1 VTWALA
7 RERYARTWAGT
18 PGRAA
23 LLAVIVLACALAY
36 TCASQSSDGPGAGG
50 HVLSGRVLDR
60 RGRPL
65 VQVSIQVTAAAVEP
79 AVVRS
84 MFNGLGKHLSMDPDS
99 PVRFIEVDPRGMFE
113 VRGLDAAAYALTV
126 IGSKGPLALEGGS
139 KEGTT
144 VVVALPSDET
154 MTKVTLRASPRRGAV
169 PESPSVDA
177 NSVKEEARV
186 ADVTAPS
193 WASLRGHVV
202 AHDHHPLAG
211 VPVTLALA
219 PEPEHRCRSTSGP
232 TQAPQRTT
240 TDAHGAFAFERADPC
255 TARVFVGP
263 EGAPWSVRT
272 RWSDR
277 KVAFGLRRSWPVVL
291 VAGKMQDLVLEVRPQ
306 GATP

>member
-1 VTWALA
+1 
-7 RERYARTWAGT
+7 
-18 PGRAA
+18 
-23 LLAVIVLACALAY
+23 LLAVIVLVCALAY
-36 TCASQSSDGPGAGG
+36 TAASQSSDEPGAGG

-65 VQVSIQVTAAAVEP
+65 VPVSIQVTAAGVEP

-84 MFNGLGKHLSMDPDS
+84 MFDGVGKHLSMAPDS
-99 PVRFIEVDPRGMFE
+99 PVRFIEAGPRGMFE
-113 VRGLDAAAYALTV
+113 VRDLDAGAYALTV
-126 IGSKGPLALEGGS
+126 IGSEGPLALEGGS
-139 KEGTT
+139 KEGT

-154 MTKVTLRASPRRGAV
+154 TTKVTLRALPGAGAV
-169 PESPSVDA
+169 PKSPSVDA
-177 NSVKEEARV
+177 SSVEGEARV

-202 AHDHHPLAG
+202 AHGHPLAG
-211 VPVTLALA
+211 VLVTLASA
-219 PEPEHRCRSTSGP
+219 PQPEHRCRSTSGP
-232 TQAPQRTT
+232 TEAPQRTT

-277 KVAFGLRRSWPVVL
+277 EEAFGLRRSWPVVL